1 MLSPNLQR
9 FNEIVDYRV
18 ELWQRQYGS
27 QQSGEIARR
36 AALTLHA
43 VPFYYDSVSREW
55 QSRSDRIIIKWADQ
69 HEVLFIFHEGS

>member
-43 VPFYYDSVSREW
+43 VPFYQDSIGCER
-55 QSRSDRIIIKWADQ
+55 
-69 HEVLFIFHEGS
+69 

>member
-43 VPFYYDSVSREW
+43 VPFYKDMIGCEW
-55 QSRSDRIIIKWADQ
+55 QTRSDPLIQWAYQ
-69 HEVLFIFHEGS
+69 YEMPFIFHEGS

>member
-27 QQSGEIARR
+27 QQSGEIAWR

-43 VPFYYDSVSREW
+43 VPFYKDSVGCER
-55 QSRSDRIIIKWADQ
+55 
-69 HEVLFIFHEGS
+69 